1 MQMTPYGANQYRQQD
16 VETASPIRLVVMAYD
31 LAIRSCEKKDV
42 VTAIKA
48 VDALKRCLDYDY
60 AEVAVGLFS
69 LYNWVIDCLG
79 KGDFTNAKHTLVE
92 LRTAWSTV
100 ERRMNETREP
110 VVKADFAGVTANAY
124 LRAA

>member
-60 AEVAVGLFS
+60 AEVAVGLFA
-69 LYNWVIDCLG
+69 LYNWVIDCLRQN
-79 KGDFTNAKHTLVE
+79 DFTNARHTLVE
-92 LRTAWSTV
+92 LRTAWATV
-100 ERRMNETREP
+100 ERRMNEDRQP
-110 VVKADFAGVTANAY
+110 VVKADFANVTANAY
-124 LRAA
+124 LRAV

>member
-1 MQMTPYGANQYRQQD
+1 MATYGAMKYRQQD

-31 LAIRSCEKKDV
+31 LAIRSCDKKDV

-48 VDALKRCLDYDY
+48 VDGLRRSLDYDY

-79 KGDFTNAKHTLVE
+79 HNDFTSAKHTLME
-92 LRTAWSTV
+92 LRTAWATV
-100 ERRMNETREP
+100 ERRMNETHESATQ
-110 VVKADFAGVTANAY
+110 ADFAGVTANAY
-124 LRAA
+124 LRAV